1 MTTRGKQFA
10 WAGTAVA
17 AAMTA
22 TSFTAPAAA
31 APSTAPAAAL
41 VPVRDHHRATQ
52 QAMDAAVRDGVPGV
66 TGQAVDEYGTWQG
79 TSGIGDLTTRQPR
92 GTRDRY
98 RVASVTK
105 TFVATVLLQLEAE
118 DEIRLDDT
126 VERWLPGVV
135 RGHGHDGGRITVRQL
150 LNHTSG
156 IYNWTRDPK
165 IQRTLFSKEFL
176 EHRYDTWTPGQ
187 QVRIAMRHEPDFA
200 PGSGWNYSDT
210 NYILAGMIIEKV
222 TGQPYG
228 DEIQQ
233 RIIEPLGLRGT
244 TVPGTDPRLPTPSSR
259 AYSTLRDPE
268 EKNTYD
274 VTEYNPSVA
283 GAAGEMISTSADLN
297 RFFTALLG
305 GDLLPKRQMN
315 AMTTTVAMDPE
326 HPDRLRYGLGLR
338 QSKAT
343 CGKEI
348 WAHGGDFH
356 GTVAV
361 AATTRDGSH
370 ALAFNFNRDR
380 AGDIDAVLDAEFCG
394 T

>member
-1 MTTRGKQFA
+1 
-10 WAGTAVA
+10 
-17 AAMTA
+17 MTA